1 MVAVGLSYSLQI
13 IDEGAIAVTS
23 NDVSVDALVTPAG
36 YIPIS
41 SAALESG
48 KWKDTASFLQ
58 FMKKICLTSS
68 PEVGILLNWSMESNF

>member
-1 MVAVGLSYSLQI
+1 MVNSESYYDLFLKKYQEHAKERKWKHPLLVGLSYSLQV

-48 KWKDTASFLQ
+48 K
-58 FMKKICLTSS
+58 
-68 PEVGILLNWSMESNF
+68 

>member
-1 MVAVGLSYSLQI
+1 MVAVGLSYSLQV

-48 KWKDTASFLQ
+48 K
-58 FMKKICLTSS
+58 
-68 PEVGILLNWSMESNF
+68 